1 MSPPADRTEL
11 TADGLVYYDQLGR
24 LSTHQITLVSIGVAV
39 LLVGVWAVSA
49 VLPAGDGG
57 VEVGTW
63 AEEEWVHEHETWFE
77 EAVVDEPDDEA
88 HEVLEPAHGAVTVS
102 DADSTQ
108 THDHD
113 HPVSAPSAR
122 SPPPKLDRID
132 AAAAASANIGTG
144 PYTGTGSPV
153 SPTMPRRRRPRY
165 GTLIPELAPGGGMP
179 TGFAFG
185 IGAASPGFALRSNSI
200 SHRSPSI
207 PQRSPSISQR
217 PPSLPSPSLRRARA
231 QSEAAVNRPSRAR
244 VRMSLPAGPSED
256 VAATLAAWDESE
268 PPRRTI
274 IGRIFGSGGVK
285 LP

>member
-1 MSPPADRTEL
+1 MPLKTQLTE
-11 TADGLVYYDQLGR
+11 DGLVYYDQLGR
-24 LSTHQITLVSIGVAV
+24 LSTHQVALVSIGGAV

-49 VLPAGDGG
+49 VQPTGDGG

-77 EAVVDEPDDEA
+77 EAVVDEPDDDA

-122 SPPPKLDRID
+122 SPPPKLARID
-132 AAAAASANIGTG
+132 AAAASSASIGTG

-153 SPTMPRRRRPRY
+153 SPTIPRRRRPRY
-165 GTLIPELAPGGGMP
+165 GTLIPDLAPSGGMP

-207 PQRSPSISQR
+207 SQRSPSIFQR
-217 PPSLPSPSLRRARA
+217 APSLPSPSQRRARA
-231 QSEAAVNRPSRAR
+231 QSEAGASRPSRAR

-256 VAATLAAWDESE
+256 VAATLAAWDDE